1 MATASAQK
9 RWRSLQCDFVAGWER
24 GLWVQLQAR
33 APHAHHIFLHVSN
46 VSIDDLDATL
56 PTMIDIQV
64 GLRVTASLR
73 RRHAADVDRCRTA
86 DRVRRYAVLLLVDVR
101 RANRFCLTA
110 TSF

>member
-1 MATASAQK
+1 
-9 RWRSLQCDFVAGWER
+9 
-24 GLWVQLQAR
+24 
-33 APHAHHIFLHVSN
+33 
-46 VSIDDLDATL
+46 
-56 PTMIDIQV
+56 MIDIQV